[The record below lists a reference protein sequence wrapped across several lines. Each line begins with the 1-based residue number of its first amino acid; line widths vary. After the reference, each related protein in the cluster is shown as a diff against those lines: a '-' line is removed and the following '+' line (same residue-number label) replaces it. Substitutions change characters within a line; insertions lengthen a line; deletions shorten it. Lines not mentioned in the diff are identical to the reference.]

1 MRLDGKIAIVTGA
14 GSGIGRATA
23 MRLAQEGA
31 SLVLNDLNSG
41 TLDEI
46 VKQIVKQHGVKV
58 VAAPGDVSR
67 EETAAKIA
75 GTASSQFG
83 RADILVND
91 AGIHHVA
98 DITETSLE
106 EWNRVIA
113 VNLTS
118 MFLVTRA
125 IIPMMLKQRA
135 GAIVNLASISS
146 FVGQEMDGKST
157 FLYNITKAG
166 VMQLTTS
173 LATRYGADGIRV
185 NCVCPGAVKTNL
197 ILGSILKGQD
207 RVDDSVWQAIGPSHP
222 LNRCAEPAEIAA
234 AIAFLASDDASFITG
249 AALPVDGGY
258 LAR

>member
-23 MRLAQEGA
+23 IRLAQEGA
-31 SLVLNDLNSG
+31 SLVLNDLNPK

-46 VKQIVKQHGVKV
+46 AKQIVKEHGVKV
-58 VAAPGDVSR
+58 AAAPGDVSR
-67 EETAAKIA
+67 EETAAAIA
-75 GTASSQFG
+75 GTASGQFG

-91 AGIHHVA
+91 AGIHHIG
-98 DITETSLE
+98 DITEVTLE
-106 EWNRVIA
+106 DWNRLIA
-113 VNLTS
+113 TNLTS

-146 FVGQEMDGKST
+146 FVGQEMGGKST

-173 LATRYGADGIRV
+173 LATRYAAEGIRV
-185 NCVCPGAVKTNL
+185 NCVCPGGVKTNL
-197 ILGSILKGQD
+197 ILGSLLKGQD
-207 RVDDSVWQAIGPSHP
+207 RIDESVWTAVGASHP
-222 LNRCAEPAEIAA
+222 MNRVAEPAEIAA

>member
-1 MRLDGKIAIVTGA
+1 MRLDGKTAIVTGA

-23 MRLAQEGA
+23 IRLASEGA
-31 SLVLNDLNSG
+31 NLVLNDLNAKA
-41 TLDEI
+41 LDEI
-46 VKQIVKQHGVKV
+46 AKQAAGAHRVKV
-58 VAAPGDVSR
+58 VTAPGDVSR
-67 EETAAKIA
+67 EETAAAIA
-75 GTASSQFG
+75 GAATGNFG

-91 AGIHHVA
+91 AGIHHVG
-98 DITETSLE
+98 DITETTLE
-106 EWNRVIA
+106 EWNRLIS

-125 IIPMMLKQRA
+125 IIPVMLKQRA

-146 FVGQEMDGKST
+146 FIGQEMEGKST

-173 LATRYGADGIRV
+173 LATRYAAEGIRV

-197 ILGSILKGQD
+197 ILATLLKGHD
-207 RVDDSVWQAIGPSHP
+207 RIDESVWQAIAPSHP
-222 LNRCAEPAEIAA
+222 MNRCAEPAEIAA

>member
-23 MRLAQEGA
+23 SRLAAEGA
-31 SLVLNDLNSG
+31 SLVLNDLNPK

-46 VKQIVKQHGVKV
+46 AQQIVKQHGVKV
-58 VAAPGDVSR
+58 APAPGDVSR

-83 RADILVND
+83 RVDILVND

-106 EWNRVIA
+106 EWNRVIG

-118 MFLVTRA
+118 MFLISRA
-125 IIPMMLKQRA
+125 IIPIMLRQRA

-146 FVGQEMDGKST
+146 FIGQEMEGKST
-157 FLYNITKAG
+157 FLYNVTKAG

-197 ILGSILKGQD
+197 ILGSILKGQE

>member
-23 MRLAQEGA
+23 LRLAQEGA
-31 SLVLNDLNSG
+31 NLVLNDLNQK

-46 VKQIVKQHGVKV
+46 ARQAGAEHRSKATT
-58 VAAPGDVSR
+58 VAGDVSR
-67 EETAAKIA
+67 EETATAIA
-75 GTASSQFG
+75 STATSQFG
-83 RADILVND
+83 RVDILVND

-98 DITETSLE
+98 DITETSLAD
-106 EWNRVIA
+106 WNRLIA

-118 MFLVTRA
+118 MFLVSRA
-125 IIPMMLKQRA
+125 IIPIMLKQRS

-146 FVGQEMDGKST
+146 FIGQEMEGKST
-157 FLYNITKAG
+157 FLYNVTKAG

-173 LATRYGADGIRV
+173 LATRYAADGIRV
-185 NCVCPGAVKTNL
+185 NCVCPGGVKTNL

-207 RVDDSVWQAIGPSHP
+207 HIDDSIWKAIGPSHP
-222 LNRCAEPAEIAA
+222 MGRVAEPSEIAA

>member
-14 GSGIGRATA
+14 ASGIGRATA

-31 SLVLNDLNSG
+31 SLVVADLNQKA
-41 TLDEI
+41 LDE
-46 VKQIVKQHGVKV
+46 VARQIKSEHSSK
-58 VAAPGDVSR
+58 VAAVPGDVSR
-67 EETAAKIA
+67 EETARAIA
-75 GTASSQFG
+75 STATGQFG
-83 RADILVND
+83 RVDILVND
-91 AGIHHVA
+91 AGIHHVG
-98 DITETSLE
+98 DITETSLKD
-106 EWNRVIA
+106 WNRLIA

-118 MFLVTRA
+118 MFLITRA
-125 IIPMMLKQRA
+125 VIPTMLKQRA

-146 FVGQEMDGKST
+146 FVGQEMEGKST

-197 ILGSILKGQD
+197 ILQTLLKGQD
-207 RVDDSVWQAIGPSHP
+207 HIDDSVWQAIGPSHP
-222 LNRCAEPAEIAA
+222 LNRCAEPSEIAA

>member
-31 SLVLNDLNSG
+31 SLVLNDLNPK

-46 VKQIVKQHGVKV
+46 ARQIVKEHGVKV
-58 VAAPGDVSR
+58 APAPGDVSR

-75 GTASSQFG
+75 DTASSQFG

-91 AGIHHVA
+91 AGVHHIG
-98 DITETSLE
+98 DITEVTLA
-106 EWNRVIA
+106 EWNRLIA
-113 VNLTS
+113 TNLTS

-146 FVGQEMDGKST
+146 FVGQEMGGKST

-166 VMQLTTS
+166 VMQLTIS
-173 LATRYGADGIRV
+173 LATRYAAEGIRA
-185 NCVCPGAVKTNL
+185 NCVCPGGVKTNL
-197 ILGSILKGQD
+197 ILGSLLKGQD
-207 RVDDSVWQAIGPSHP
+207 RIDESVWKEVGTSHP
-222 LNRCAEPAEIAA
+222 MNRVAEPAEIAA

-249 AALPVDGGY
+249 AALPVDGGF

>member
-23 MRLAQEGA
+23 MRLASEGA
-31 SLVLNDLNSG
+31 SLVLNDLNAK
-41 TLDEI
+41 TLEEI
-46 VKQIVKQHGVKV
+46 AKQAASAHRIKV
-58 VAAPGDVSR
+58 VTAPGDVSR
-67 EETAAKIA
+67 EETAAAIA
-75 GTASSQFG
+75 SAANGNFG
-83 RADILVND
+83 RVDILVND

-98 DITETSLE
+98 DITETTLE
-106 EWNRVIA
+106 EWNRLIG

-125 IIPMMLKQRA
+125 IIPMMLKQRG

-146 FVGQEMDGKST
+146 FVGQEMEGKST
-157 FLYNITKAG
+157 FLYNVTKAG
-166 VMQLTTS
+166 VMQLTKS
-173 LATRYGADGIRV
+173 LATRYAADGIRV
-185 NCVCPGAVKTNL
+185 NCVCPGGVKTNL
-197 ILGSILKGQD
+197 ILGSILKGQERID
-207 RVDDSVWQAIGPSHP
+207 PSIWTAIGPSHP
-222 LNRCAEPAEIAA
+222 MGRVAEPEEIAA

>member
-23 MRLAQEGA
+23 LRLAQEGA
-31 SLVLNDLNSG
+31 NLVLNDLNQK

-46 VKQIVKQHGVKV
+46 ARQAGAEHRSKATIV
-58 VAAPGDVSR
+58 AGDVSR
-67 EETAAKIA
+67 EETATAIA
-75 GTASSQFG
+75 STATSQFG
-83 RADILVND
+83 RVDILVND

-98 DITETSLE
+98 DITETSLAD
-106 EWNRVIA
+106 WNRLIA

-118 MFLVTRA
+118 MFLVSRA
-125 IIPMMLKQRA
+125 IIPIMLKQRS

-146 FVGQEMDGKST
+146 FIGQEMEGKST
-157 FLYNITKAG
+157 FLYNVTKAG

-173 LATRYGADGIRV
+173 LATRYAADGIRV
-185 NCVCPGAVKTNL
+185 NCVCPGGVKTNL

-207 RVDDSVWQAIGPSHP
+207 HIDDSIWKAIGPSHP
-222 LNRCAEPAEIAA
+222 MGRVAEPSEIAA

>member
-23 MRLAQEGA
+23 LRLAQEGA
-31 SLVLNDLNSG
+31 NLVLNDLNQK

-46 VKQIVKQHGVKV
+46 ARQAGSAHRTKV
-58 VAAPGDVSR
+58 ATVAGDVSR
-67 EETAAKIA
+67 EETAASIA
-75 GTASSQFG
+75 ATATSQFG
-83 RADILVND
+83 RVDILVND
-91 AGIHHVA
+91 AGIHHVG

-106 EWNRVIA
+106 DWNRLIA

-118 MFLVTRA
+118 MFLVSRA
-125 IIPMMLKQRA
+125 IIPIMLKQRS

-157 FLYNITKAG
+157 FLYNVTKAG
-166 VMQLTTS
+166 VLQLTTS
-173 LATRYGADGIRV
+173 LATRYAADGIRV
-185 NCVCPGAVKTNL
+185 NCVCPGGVKTNL

-207 RVDDSVWQAIGPSHP
+207 HIDDSIWKAIGPSHP
-222 LNRCAEPAEIAA
+222 MGRVAEPSEIAA

>member
-23 MRLAQEGA
+23 SRLAAEGA
-31 SLVLNDLNSG
+31 SLVLNDLNPK

-46 VKQIVKQHGVKV
+46 AQQIVKQHGVKV
-58 VAAPGDVSR
+58 APAPGDVSR

-83 RADILVND
+83 RVDILVND

-106 EWNRVIA
+106 EWNRVIG

-118 MFLVTRA
+118 MFLVSRA
-125 IIPMMLKQRA
+125 IIPIMLRQRA

-146 FVGQEMDGKST
+146 FVGQEMEGKST
-157 FLYNITKAG
+157 FLYNVTKAG

-197 ILGSILKGQD
+197 ILGSILKGQE